1 MFNESNHPKPYGCL
15 NSPISAIYF
24 ATELMKLIKYVEQ
37 TSGKHAESAEVVTSD
52 LLQMPP
58 GTTKERDLQSQV
70 IHLQQSIGSLVE
82 ELQRQKMKNAQ
93 LERQVNTLVNKEDE
107 A

>member
-1 MFNESNHPKPYGCL
+1 
-15 NSPISAIYF
+15 
-24 ATELMKLIKYVEQ
+24 T
-37 TSGKHAESAEVVTSD
+37 GKHAESTEVVTSD

-58 GTTKERDLQSQV
+58 ATTRERDLQSQV
-70 IHLQQSIGSLVE
+70 FHMQQSIGSLVE

-93 LERQVNTLVNKEDE
+93 LERQLNTLVNKEDD